1 MSVTKSVAESRISD
15 LFLYQTQ
22 LAGIATVS
30 VTHNAGC
37 VSSTYAGNL
46 GLHVQDDSSTVL
58 QQRSTLEAALGKP
71 IQWLNQ
77 VHGVLVC
84 AATSDTLQDTPT
96 ADAAI
101 TSESGI
107 ALAVMTAD
115 CLPVVISACNAAG
128 NRAVGI
134 AHAGWRGLLAGVV
147 TQTVAALHSRVPNAT
162 IHAHLGPCIG
172 VAQFEVGSEVRD
184 TFLAQANMA
193 GGLNKAQRHFTLKA
207 NGNSGNNRKYLC
219 DLESLARD
227 ALIEMGAQSIMGGGW
242 CTVSDTRLASYRRQA
257 LTGRFATLVAL
268 N

>member
-1 MSVTKSVAESRISD
+1 MYVTKSVAESSISD
-15 LFLYQTQ
+15 MFLYQTQ

-30 VTHNAGC
+30 VTHNVGC
-37 VSSTYAGNL
+37 VSNTHAGNL
-46 GLHVQDDSSTVL
+46 GLHVQDGSSAV
-58 QQRSTLEAALGKP
+58 QQRRSTLEAALGKR

-101 TSESGI
+101 TTDSGI

-115 CLPVVISACNAAG
+115 CLPMVISAHNAAS

-134 AHAGWRGLLAGVV
+134 AHAGWRGLCAGVV
-147 TQTVAALHSRVPNAT
+147 ARTVAALRSHVPNAT
-162 IHAHLGPCIG
+162 IHVHLGPCIG

-184 TFLAQANMA
+184 AFLAQPNIA
-193 GGLNKAQRHFTLKA
+193 GEVNKAQRHFTLKP
-207 NGNSGNNRKYLC
+207 NGKYLC

-227 ALIEMGAQSIMGGGW
+227 ALIELGVQSITGGGW

-257 LTGRFATLVAL
+257 LTGRFATLVML

>member
-1 MSVTKSVAESRISD
+1 MFLD
-15 LFLYQTQ
+15 MFLYKTQ
-22 LAGIATVS
+22 LGGIATVS

-58 QQRSTLEAALGKP
+58 QQRSTLEAALGKR

-77 VHGVLVC
+77 VHSIAVC
-84 AATSDTLQDTPT
+84 TASNATLQDTPT

-101 TSESGI
+101 TSDSGI
-107 ALAVMTAD
+107 TLAVMTAD
-115 CLPVVISACNAAG
+115 CLPVVISAHNAAG
-128 NRAVGI
+128 DRAVGI
-134 AHAGWRGLLAGVV
+134 AHAGWRGLCAGVAA
-147 TQTVAALHSRVPNAT
+147 QTVTALRSHVPNAT

-184 TFLAQANMA
+184 TFLAQPNMA
-193 GGLNKAQRHFTLKA
+193 DGLNKAQRHFTLKP
-207 NGNSGNNRKYLC
+207 NGNNRKYLC
-219 DLESLARD
+219 DLESLARG
-227 ALIEMGAQSIMGGGW
+227 ALIELGAQSITGGGW

>member
-1 MSVTKSVAESRISD
+1 MSVTKSVAESSISD
-15 LFLYQTQ
+15 MFLYQTQ
-22 LAGIATVS
+22 MGGIATVS
-30 VTHNAGC
+30 VTQNVGC
-37 VSSTYAGNL
+37 VSNTYASNL
-46 GLHVQDDSSTVL
+46 GLHVQDDSGAVL
-58 QQRSTLEAALGKP
+58 QRRSTLEAALDKR

-84 AATSDTLQDTPT
+84 TATYGTLQETPT

-101 TSESGI
+101 TMDSGI

-115 CLPVVISACNAAG
+115 CLPMVISAHNAAS

-134 AHAGWRGLLAGVV
+134 AHAGWRGLCAGVV
-147 TQTVAALHSRVPNAT
+147 ARTVAALRSHVPNAT
-162 IHAHLGPCIG
+162 IHVHLGPCIG

-184 TFLAQANMA
+184 AFLAQPNIA
-193 GGLNKAQRHFTLKA
+193 GEVNKAQRHFTLKP
-207 NGNSGNNRKYLC
+207 NGKYLC

-227 ALIEMGAQSIMGGGW
+227 ALIELGVQSITGGGW

-257 LTGRFATLVAL
+257 LTGRFATLVML